1 MKIVFISSAFY
12 PSIGGVETHA
22 LAVARELSKR
32 GHKVTIIT
40 ENKQSKGKSD
50 SKASKSKSNVKS
62 THFVRKRLDQIDIY
76 YFKFGQYN
84 FFKKFKIW
92 IYLFQSRRLFS
103 NADVIHVHDV
113 FIWYL
118 PLRFYFWNKKVFTT
132 FHGYETVFPPE
143 EIAKFIR
150 KISEKLSYGNIII
163 GEFIKKWYGTHPDIV
178 MYGGVDKMPL
188 SKYKIT
194 NKRRRKLRI
203 LFIGRLEK
211 DIGVLIYRDA
221 LRILAEK
228 NIDFALT
235 IHGEGSL
242 RAEIEAYG
250 KVEGFVKDLRSSIK
264 KSDIVFSSSYL
275 TMLQVMQLGKP
286 IFAAYNNPLKHD
298 YLRTSPFAEYIT
310 VSGNAHELARQ
321 LSRFRPNINKL
332 EKGQKWAQEQTWE
345 KVTDVYLQLW
355 EKK

>member
-1 MKIVFISSAFY
+1 MKIVFISSAYY
-12 PSIGGVETHA
+12 PSIGGVETHVQS
-22 LAVARELSKR
+22 VARELVRR
-32 GHKVTIIT
+32 GHKVLVVT
-40 ENKQSKGKSD
+40 ENQQSKAGSD
-50 SKASKSKSNVKS
+50 NKATNSKSNVKS
-62 THFVRKRLDQIDIY
+62 TLFTRERLDQIDIY
-76 YFKFGQYN
+76 YFKFGHPS
-84 FFKKFKIW
+84 FIKKFRIW
-92 IYLFQSRRLFS
+92 IYLFQNRHLFLD
-103 NADVIHVHDV
+103 ADVIHIHDV

-163 GEFIKKWYGTHPDIV
+163 GEFIKKWYGTRPDII
-178 MYGGVDKMPL
+178 MYGGVDKVTL
-188 SKYKIT
+188 RSYKTI
-194 NKRRRKLRI
+194 NKRRRVLKI

-211 DIGVLIYRDA
+211 DIGILIYRDA
-221 LRILAEK
+221 LRILRDK
-228 NIDFALT
+228 GVDFELV

-242 RAEIEAYG
+242 RAEIESYG

-275 TMLQVMQLGKP
+275 TMLQVMQLGRP

-310 VSGNAHELARQ
+310 VSGSAYELARQ
-321 LSRFRPNINKL
+321 LTRFQPNIKKL
-332 EKGQKWAQEQTWE
+332 EKGQKWAQKQTWE
-345 KVTDVYLQLW
+345 KVTDMYLQLW
-355 EKK
+355 DKK

>member
-1 MKIVFISSAFY
+1 MKVVFISSAFY

-22 LAVARELSKR
+22 LAVAKELARR
-32 GHKVTIIT
+32 GHEVVVVT
-40 ENKQSKGKSD
+40 ENQQSKKTSD
-50 SKASKSKSNVKS
+50 NKAGKSKSNVKS
-62 THFVRKRLDQIDIY
+62 TLFTRRRLDQIGIY
-76 YFKFGQYN
+76 YFKFGQPS

-92 IYLFQSRRLFS
+92 IYLFQNRHIF
-103 NADVIHVHDV
+103 NDADVIHVHDV

-132 FHGYETVFPPE
+132 FHGYETIFPPAE
-143 EIAKFIR
+143 MAKLIR
-150 KISEKLSYGNIII
+150 KLSEKLSYGNIIV
-163 GEFIKKWYGTHPDIV
+163 GDFIKKWYGTRPDIV
-178 MYGGVDKMPL
+178 MYGGVDSVPL
-188 SKYKIT
+188 SKYKIV
-194 NKRRRKLRI
+194 NKRRRILKV

-211 DIGVLIYRDA
+211 DIGVLVYRDA
-221 LRILAEK
+221 LRMLREK
-228 NIDFALT
+228 GMDFELV

-242 RAEIEAYG
+242 RPEIESYG

-264 KSDIVFSSSYL
+264 KADIVFSSSYL

-310 VSGNAHELARQ
+310 VSGSAHELARQ
-321 LSRFRPNINKL
+321 LGRFQPNIKKL
-332 EKGQKWAQEQTWE
+332 EKGQKWANEQTWG
-345 KVTDVYLQLW
+345 KVTDAYLQLW